1 MNCADPN
8 RGVSLPGVCAMV
20 TLMAMSATVS
30 AQTLSTAQTD
40 PVALVRAAVANE
52 VAAAND
58 TAIKFMFRSRK
69 QTPKGLQ
76 NKIYVEANEALAA
89 MVVGQNDH
97 PLEPGEEHA
106 EADELAALANH
117 PDQLR
122 KKQARDQ
129 QEVEHTLCILK
140 ALPDA
145 FRFAYVGTEDSAS
158 DLGKA
163 GDKLV
168 RLKFTPNPSYSPPTR
183 VEQVLQGMEG
193 YLLIDPKPQRLAIVD
208 GTLFKDVT
216 FGWGIFGRLDKGGHF
231 RVQKADV
238 GDGFWE
244 ITAMTLNFNGKI
256 LLIKNL
262 SIVSEEVF
270 SDFQRLPDDVPFAQG
285 VELLKS
291 QRVSMAHNNLSM
303 EPSEAKR
310 DSGTKW

>member
-1 MNCADPN
+1 MKRFEPTC
-8 RGVSLPGVCAMV
+8 GIVSLPGACAIV
-20 TLMAMSATVS
+20 IWIASCVSVS
-30 AQTLSTAQTD
+30 AQTSSVPTPKTAE
-40 PVALVRAAVANE
+40 LVRAAIANE
-52 VAAAND
+52 VSAAND

-69 QTPKGLQ
+69 QTPKGLE
-76 NKIYVEANEALAA
+76 NRIYVEANETLATRI
-89 MVVGQNDH
+89 VGQNDH
-97 PLEPGEEHA
+97 PLGPQEERA
-106 EADELAALANH
+106 EADQLAALAND

-122 KKQARDQ
+122 KKQARDR

-145 FRFAYVGTEDSAS
+145 FHFEYAGTEDSVS
-158 DLGKA
+158 GLGKA

-193 YLLIDPKPQRLAIVD
+193 YLLIDPRTERLARVD

-244 ITAMTLNFNGKI
+244 ITEMSLNFNGKI
-256 LLIKNL
+256 LLIKSL
-262 SIVSEEVF
+262 SIVSDEVF
-270 SDFQRLPDDVPFAQG
+270 SDFHRLPDNVPFAEG

-291 QRVSMAHNNLSM
+291 EQVSLARNHHPIESSLVGKDLGN
-303 EPSEAKR
+303 
-310 DSGTKW
+310 

>member
-1 MNCADPN
+1 
-8 RGVSLPGVCAMV
+8 MV
-20 TLMAMSATVS
+20 TLIALSATVS
-30 AQTLSTAQTD
+30 AQTLSTAQTNA
-40 PVALVRAAVANE
+40 VELVRAAVANE

-76 NKIYVEANEALAA
+76 NKIYVEANEALAT
-89 MVVGQNDH
+89 MVVGQNDQ
-97 PLEPGEEHA
+97 PLNPQVESA
-106 EADELAALANH
+106 EADQLAALVNH

-122 KKQARDQ
+122 KKQVRDQ

-145 FRFAYVGTEDSAS
+145 FRFEYAGTQDSS
-158 DLGKA
+158 ISLGKA

-168 RLKFTPNPSYSPPTR
+168 RLKFSPNPSYSPPTR

-193 YLLIDPKPQRLAIVD
+193 YLLIDPRAQRLAIVD

-256 LLIKNL
+256 LLIKSL
-262 SIVSEEVF
+262 SIVSDEVF

-285 VELLKS
+285 VELLKN
-291 QRVSMAHNNLSM
+291 QQVNLAHNSRPM
-303 EPSEAKR
+303 ETSVAKK
-310 DSGTKW
+310 DQGN

>member
-1 MNCADPN
+1 
-8 RGVSLPGVCAMV
+8 V
-20 TLMAMSATVS
+20 
-30 AQTLSTAQTD
+30 
-40 PVALVRAAVANE
+40 
-52 VAAAND
+52 
-58 TAIKFMFRSRK
+58 
-69 QTPKGLQ
+69 
-76 NKIYVEANEALAA
+76 
-89 MVVGQNDH
+89 
-97 PLEPGEEHA
+97 
-106 EADELAALANH
+106 NH

-122 KKQARDQ
+122 KKQVRDQ

-145 FRFAYVGTEDSAS
+145 FRFEYAGTQDSS
-158 DLGKA
+158 ISLGKA

-168 RLKFTPNPSYSPPTR
+168 RLKFSPNPSYSPPTR

-193 YLLIDPKPQRLAIVD
+193 YLLIDPRAQRLAIVD

-256 LLIKNL
+256 LLIKSL
-262 SIVSEEVF
+262 SIVSDEVF

-285 VELLKS
+285 VELLKN
-291 QRVSMAHNNLSM
+291 QQVNLAHNSRPM
-303 EPSEAKR
+303 ETSVAKK
-310 DSGTKW
+310 DQGN

>member
-1 MNCADPN
+1 M
-8 RGVSLPGVCAMV
+8 CAMV
-20 TLMAMSATVS
+20 TLIAMSATVS
-30 AQTLSTAQTD
+30 AQTANAAQAN

-52 VAAAND
+52 VAAANE

-76 NKIYVEANEALAA
+76 NRIYVEANEALAT
-89 MVVGQNDH
+89 MVVGRNDQ
-97 PLEPGEEHA
+97 PLGPQEESA
-106 EADELAALANH
+106 EANQLAGLANN

-145 FRFAYVGTEDSAS
+145 FHYEYAGTEDSAS
-158 DLGKA
+158 GLGKA

-168 RLKFTPNPSYSPPTR
+168 RVKFTPNPSYSPPTR

-193 YLLIDPKPQRLAIVD
+193 YLLIDPKSQRLARVD
-208 GTLFKDVT
+208 GTLFRDVT

-256 LLIKNL
+256 LLIKSL
-262 SIVSEEVF
+262 SIVSDEVF
-270 SDFQRLPDDVPFAQG
+270 SDFQRLPDNVPFAQG

-291 QRVSMAHNNLSM
+291 QHVNLAHNSRPM
-303 EPSEAKR
+303 ETSLAKK
-310 DSGTKW
+310 DQGN